1 MTSQRPPRPD
11 RSTAFG
17 LARLAYDLRY
27 RRDRFRQALGILFL
41 IVLTIYG
48 EPEKELLVPGVV
60 LAAIGELIRM
70 WASGH
75 IKKDKSLATDGPYGF
90 VRHPLYVGNFLISI
104 GFLMAANL
112 LWGWI
117 VFVLF
122 WILFYPTTIAAEDH
136 KLHGLF
142 GDDWTAW
149 RAKTRALIPR
159 LTPYT
164 GKLGGGWSFKQSLNV
179 NGEPLIALFLAI
191 CLAVLH
197 FRIGG

>member
-1 MTSQRPPRPD
+1 MTRPARPD
-11 RSTAFG
+11 RSKALG
-17 LARLAYDLRY
+17 LARLAYDIRY
-27 RRDRFRQALGILFL
+27 RRDRFRQLLGILFL
-41 IVLTIYG
+41 IVLTIFG
-48 EPEKELLVPGVV
+48 EPDARLILPGIVI
-60 LAAIGELIRM
+60 AAIGELIRM

-112 LWGWI
+112 LWGYI

-122 WILFYPTTIAAEDH
+122 WIFFYPTTIEAEDS

-142 GDDWTAW
+142 GEDWERW

-159 LTPYT
+159 LTPYS
-164 GKLGGGWSFKQSLNV
+164 GKIGGGWSLRQSMNV
-179 NGEPLIALFLAI
+179 NGEPMIALFLAI
-191 CLAVLH
+191 CLVVLH
-197 FRIGG
+197 LRLAG